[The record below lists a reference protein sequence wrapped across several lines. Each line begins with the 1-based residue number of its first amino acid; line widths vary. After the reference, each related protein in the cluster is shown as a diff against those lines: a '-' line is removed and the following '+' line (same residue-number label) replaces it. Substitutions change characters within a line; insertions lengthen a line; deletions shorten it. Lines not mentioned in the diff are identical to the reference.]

1 MGTREDVSTEGLRV
15 ALTRVLFVL
24 RSTYLS
30 VTVRESGPSIPYLI
44 GAALAAFGVLF
55 GVWIAL
61 VGQADLQDNV
71 AGLVAAGVGV
81 IVGWFVTVRGRAV
94 PQLRRSDIV
103 EAARLGPALCWQT
116 IGVYRAA
123 WRRARGL
130 GPPGGFRT
138 VATDVGGGGWNA
150 ARRSAVVG
158 ALLSVTP
165 DSIVVDIDAE
175 SGVATVH
182 DFVVRSSGSAP

>member
-1 MGTREDVSTEGLRV
+1 MGGSSHKLGRPRNGSVLLVTGAIGED
-15 ALTRVLFVL
+15 
-24 RSTYLS
+24 RSDRPSGIYL
-30 VTVRESGPSIPYLI
+30 L
-44 GAALAAFGVLF
+44 GAGLAAFGVLF

-61 VGQADLQDNV
+61 VGQADLQDNL

-81 IVGWFVTVRGRAV
+81 AVGWFVTVRGRAV
-94 PQLRRSDIV
+94 PQLRRGDLV
-103 EAARLGPALCWQT
+103 EVVRLGPALCRQT
-116 IGVYRAA
+116 IGVYRVA

-165 DSIVVDIDAE
+165 DTIVVDIDAD

-182 DFVVRSSGSAP
+182 DFVARPSGSAP

>member
-1 MGTREDVSTEGLRV
+1 MQTGVIVR
-15 ALTRVLFVL
+15 
-24 RSTYLS
+24 LS
-30 VTVRESGPSIPYLI
+30 SYLI
-44 GAALAAFGVLF
+44 GAGLAAFGVLF

-61 VGQADLQDNV
+61 VGQADLQDNL

-81 IVGWFVTVRGRAV
+81 AVGWFVTVGAGRCHNCAEA
-94 PQLRRSDIV
+94 IMV
-103 EAARLGPALCWQT
+103 EVVRLGPALCRQT

-123 WRRARGL
+123 WRRARGF

-150 ARRSAVVG
+150 ARRSAIVG

-165 DSIVVDIDAE
+165 DTIVVDIDAD

-182 DFVVRSSGSAP
+182 DFVARPSGSAP

>member
-1 MGTREDVSTEGLRV
+1 MS
-15 ALTRVLFVL
+15 
-24 RSTYLS
+24 
-30 VTVRESGPSIPYLI
+30 VRESGPSVTYLI

-81 IVGWFVTVRGRAV
+81 VAGWFVTVRGRAV
-94 PQLRRSDIV
+94 PQLRRSDVV
-103 EAARLGPALCWQT
+103 EVARLGPALCCQT

-123 WRRARGL
+123 WRRVRGL

-138 VATDVGGGGWNA
+138 VATDVGGGGWSA
-150 ARRSAVVG
+150 ARRSAIVG

-165 DSIVVDIDAE
+165 NTIVVDIDAQ

-182 DFVVRSSGSAP
+182 DFVARPSESAP